1 MDAHRFNHPKPG
13 TQVPGQG
20 ISITLIESTQPID
33 MAPRCR
39 VLNPPSANI
48 IWSFTLMTSPS
59 TCKTAL
65 ITGASS
71 GIGKALA
78 YQFAKD
84 GYHLVLAA
92 RGVARMQAV
101 ADDLQKQFNV
111 VVTVIGADLETHDGA
126 AQLHAEVK
134 ARGIV
139 LSALVNN
146 AGYGAYGEFKDSALA
161 PELTMMQLNMTTV
174 VVLTKLFLPDLLAT
188 RGYILNT
195 ASTAAFQPGPYMAVY
210 YASKSFVL
218 SFSEAI
224 ASELE
229 GTGVTVTALC
239 PGPTA
244 SGFQDKANLGNS
256 ALVKGKK
263 LPTSEEVAAL
273 GYRAMQRGQRVY
285 IPGFKNWAMA
295 QSMRITPRNLATKV
309 VKILT
314 RPVV

>member
-174 VVLTKLFLPDLLAT
+174 VVKCSAIFSAARVPFEVIPKLEPALFVVPKNAT
-188 RGYILNT
+188 
-195 ASTAAFQPGPYMAVY
+195 STSVQ
-210 YASKSFVL
+210 L
-218 SFSEAI
+218 SFILAI
-224 ASELE
+224 
-229 GTGVTVTALC
+229 TA
-239 PGPTA
+239 
-244 SGFQDKANLGNS
+244 
-256 ALVKGKK
+256 
-263 LPTSEEVAAL
+263 
-273 GYRAMQRGQRVY
+273 
-285 IPGFKNWAMA
+285 
-295 QSMRITPRNLATKV
+295 
-309 VKILT
+309 
-314 RPVV
+314 